1 MAFCPTCGAS
11 VEGRFCAKCGSSVA
25 AGAPAAGAGPSGPV
39 YSPPDA
45 GASAMADNVAGALCY
60 SLGLITGILFL
71 VLAPYNKNP
80 NIKFHAFQS
89 IFMSV
94 GCILLSIVLGIVLSI
109 LLGML
114 HIFGLFFISAL
125 IRLGF
130 FCLWI
135 FMLLATYQGKKIVLP
150 LIGPFAEQQ
159 ARG

>member
-1 MAFCPTCGAS
+1 
-11 VEGRFCAKCGSSVA
+11 
-25 AGAPAAGAGPSGPV
+25 
-39 YSPPDA
+39 
-45 GASAMADNVAGALCY
+45 MADNVAGALCY

-94 GCILLSIVLGIVLSI
+94 GCILVSIVLGIV
-109 LLGML
+109 LGML

-125 IRLGF
+125 LRLAF
-130 FCLWI
+130 FCLWV
-135 FMLLATYQGKKIVLP
+135 FMILSTYQGKRIVLP

>member
-1 MAFCPTCGAS
+1 MAFCATCGSA

-89 IFMSV
+89 IFL
-94 GCILLSIVLGIVLSI
+94 CIVCVVLSWGLSI
-109 LLGML
+109 LFLAMNL
-114 HIFGLFFISAL
+114 WSLLFVVAL
-125 IRLGF
+125 IRLAMF
-130 FCLWI
+130 VFWLFI
-135 FMLLATYQGKKIVLP
+135 ILQTYQGKRIVLP
-150 LIGPFAEQQ
+150 VIGPFAEQQ